1 MKSPILTMQ
10 YAIVDDLRQKGSFKV
25 NKREMCLHIN
35 SDIPIGALFVHD
47 FVTS

>member
-1 MKSPILTMQ
+1 MTMLGV
-10 YAIVDDLRQKGSFKV
+10 IWCLSLDLRQKGSFKV